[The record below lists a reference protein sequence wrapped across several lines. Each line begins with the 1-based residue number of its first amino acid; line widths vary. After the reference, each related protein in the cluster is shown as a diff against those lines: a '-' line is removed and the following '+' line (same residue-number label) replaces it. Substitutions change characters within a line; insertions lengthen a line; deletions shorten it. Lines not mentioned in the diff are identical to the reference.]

1 MSTGDT
7 NYESMKTE
15 KQPPKEFWI
24 DKMSISKATKV
35 MLDNQVGSI
44 TAVEKELPQINSV
57 VDSIFKKLKTNS
69 LSRLIYAGAGTS
81 ARIALQDATELYPT
95 FGWPKNRIDF
105 MIAGGLEAIISS
117 KEGAEDDVLTP
128 SVLAKKIDLSNNDIL
143 IGVAASG
150 NTPFTNACLIEGSK
164 RKSLTIAISNNIK
177 GSILKNA
184 DYGIILDT
192 GYEIIAGS
200 TRLKA
205 ATAQK
210 ICLNIISS
218 MIMTKLGFVKNGL
231 MTHFIAGNQKLKKRK
246 NKILKLL

>member
-1 MSTGDT
+1 
-7 NYESMKTE
+7 MKTE

-35 MLDNQVGSI
+35 ILDNQVGSI
-44 TAVEKELPQINSV
+44 SAVEKELPQINLV
-57 VDSIFKKLKTNS
+57 VNSIFKKLKKNS

-81 ARIALQDATELYPT
+81 ARIALQDAAELYPT
-95 FGWPKNRIDF
+95 FGWPKNRVDF

-128 SVLAKKIDLSNNDIL
+128 SVLANKIDLSNNDIL
-143 IGVAASG
+143 IAVAASG
-150 NTPFTNACLIEGSK
+150 NTPFTNACLIEASK

-218 MIMTKLGFVKNGL
+218 MIMTRLGFVKNGL

-246 NKILKLL
+246 SKILKLL

>member
-1 MSTGDT
+1 
-7 NYESMKTE
+7 MKTE

-44 TAVEKELPQINSV
+44 SAVEKELPQINLV
-57 VDSIFKKLKTNS
+57 VNLIFKKLKKNS

-128 SVLAKKIDLSNNDIL
+128 SVLAKKMDLSNNDIL
-143 IGVAASG
+143 IAVAASG
-150 NTPFTNACLIEGSK
+150 NTPFTNACLIEASK

-231 MTHFIAGNQKLKKRK
+231 MTHFIAGNQKLKKRQS
-246 NKILKLL
+246 KILKLL